1 MKHGDKTMSAYSAT
15 RGEKIRNAVVATA
28 IALLL
33 VVAIINFVSRI
44 VEFNELQSE
53 KEALEQEI
61 NDTKNNIEEL
71 EYWIAAPM
79 DDDYIMKFAREKLE
93 LYRADEIVFVGD
105 AGKD

>member
-1 MKHGDKTMSAYSAT
+1 MRYSEKAASAHVAS
-15 RGEKIRNAVVATA
+15 RGEKIRNAIITTA

-53 KEALEQEI
+53 KEALKQEI
-61 NDTKNNIEEL
+61 NDKKNNIEEL
-71 EYWIAAPM
+71 EYWINAPM

-105 AGKD
+105 AGID